1 MKTKNMQKL
10 NTFSNDEYMPGNIIK
25 RVLWYVFS
33 ELFINTMIPFPI
45 KMKIFIL
52 KIFGAKIGEGVV
64 IKPNLKI
71 KYPWFLCVGANS
83 WIGEEVWID
92 NLDFVRIAN
101 DVCISQGAMI
111 VTGSHNYNISSFDLI
126 TKNIKIESGVWI
138 CAKSI
143 VLQGTICKKGSILA
157 SGSVANGVLEKK
169 MIYAGNP
176 AKKVKKR
183 FKNAM
188 TDK

>member
-1 MKTKNMQKL
+1 MKAKNMQKL

-25 RVLWYVFS
+25 RIIWYVFS

-52 KIFGAKIGEGVV
+52 KIFGAKIGKGVV

-71 KYPWFLCVGANS
+71 KYPWFLFVGANS

-92 NLDFVRIAN
+92 NLDFVHIAN

-111 VTGSHNYNISSFDLI
+111 ITGSHNYNLSSFNLI
-126 TKNIKIESGVWI
+126 TKEIKIESGVWI

-143 VLQGTICKKGSILA
+143 VLQGVVCGNGSMLS
-157 SGSVANGVLEKK
+157 SGSVANKNLDPNS
-169 MIYAGNP
+169 IYVGNP
-176 AKKVKKR
+176 AIKL
-183 FKNAM
+183 KNR
-188 TDK
+188 DNLN